1 MKKGFIGIAILI
13 TAFLLVGL
21 YFYQNTYQT
30 PVLTKEI
37 VKSYVA
43 QQEKQPDEL
52 RPIYT
57 TDTIAY
63 ALQDDELHITYDDGD
78 TWIQVPVVLDHL
90 FAGEYNGNKQELIDG
105 GFRLTSDHAIFLT
118 IEGSSLYITYS
129 TDQGATWEETV
140 VTDETSGVRFR
151 KVDFLTDT
159 FGYVVFTHGRVMA
172 EEGTQV
178 FITNNSGAAWEK
190 TADHDVTRMLAD
202 GAFIDETTGFLSFGT
217 ISPEYPT
224 LYVTNDAGQTWTE
237 AHIDVP
243 EHYAG
248 IFLVAEMP
256 KRMDDE
262 LHMLVHQG
270 PNGDYLG
277 GHIKGEFVSTDGGF
291 TWTFLGE
298 VDPDEEA

>member
-1 MKKGFIGIAILI
+1 MKKGFVGIAILI
-13 TAFLLVGL
+13 TVLLLVSL

-30 PVLTKEI
+30 PVLQKEI
-37 VKSYVA
+37 LEDYVA
-43 QQEKQPDEL
+43 HQEKQPPL
-52 RPIYT
+52 LQPIHT
-57 TDTIAY
+57 TESIAY
-63 ALQDDELHITYDDGD
+63 ALQDGELHITYDDGV
-78 TWIQVPVVLDHL
+78 TWTKVPVVSEQL

-105 GFRLTSDHAIFLT
+105 SFRLKSDHAIFLT
-118 IEGSSLYITYS
+118 IEGSSLYMTYS
-129 TDQGATWEETV
+129 VDQGDTWEEAV

-178 FITNNSGAAWEK
+178 FITNDGGATWEK
-190 TADHDVTRMLAD
+190 TADLGVTRMLAD

-224 LYVTNDAGQTWTE
+224 LYVTDDAGETWTE

-243 EHYAG
+243 EHYED
-248 IFLVAEMP
+248 IFLVAEIP
-256 KRMDDE
+256 ERIDGE
-262 LHMLVHQG
+262 LHMFVHQG

-277 GHIKGEFVSTDGGF
+277 GHIKGEFVSTDGGL